1 MDFDQSRRVAMATWL
16 TLGPRDDEAFDYL
29 QGNLCSVKTGV
40 AIEQFD
46 VQNEVESDFIWILA
60 DRLQAILM
68 EYRQEFVVPCPLHPT
83 LHPLTSQAVAGRPS
97 WVCPS
102 TEQVIRSILEG

>member
-1 MDFDQSRRVAMATWL
+1 LLEPHA
-16 TLGPRDDEAFDYL
+16 DE
-29 QGNLCSVKTGV
+29 TGV

-46 VQNEVESDFIWILA
+46 VQNEVESEFTWILA

-68 EYRQEFVVPCPLHPT
+68 EYRQEFVLPCPLHPT
-83 LHPLTSQAVAGRPS
+83 RHPLTSQAINGQAS

-102 TEQVIRSILEG
+102 PEQVVRPILGVDAS